1 MSWRCSLFMC
11 SSLSR
16 TCKRFHTI
24 DIAEEGE
31 DTDEENEDYQNSTAT
46 TALFDRSDDPQKA
59 RKDAV
64 AEVQR
69 RFIQDEWQS
78 YGWRSFELF
87 VWPPNVCGVSKAL
100 KCLGC

>member
-1 MSWRCSLFMC
+1 MC